1 MKIALASDHAAF
13 DLKENLMNWLK
24 SLNYEVF
31 DFGTFS
37 AKSCDY
43 PDFAYPAA
51 EVVASGN
58 ADFGIILCG
67 SGIGMSIVCNK
78 VKGIRAANCLTPEMA
93 ELARQHNNANI
104 LNMGARLIDFETAK
118 EITEAFLNTE
128 FEGGRHSLR
137 VDKIHSK
144 TGC

>member
-1 MKIALASDHAAF
+1 MKIAIASDHAAY
-13 DLKENLMNWLK
+13 DLKEYLLDWLK
-24 SLNYEVF
+24 SQNYEVF

-37 AKSCDY
+37 VESCDY

-51 EVVASGN
+51 EAVSKGEAN
-58 ADFGIILCG
+58 FGIIVCG

-93 ELARQHNNANI
+93 ELARLHNNANI
-104 LNMGARLIDFETAK
+104 LNMGSRLIDFDTAK
-118 EITEAFLNTE
+118 AITVTFLNTK

-137 VDKIHSK
+137 VEKIHSK